1 LLPNSTC
8 TTTFRK
14 TPKCDKQEVKDML
27 RAVFDRATDLKNCVL
42 KPLRCDMKVGE
53 GEAKRGRDEF

>member
-1 LLPNSTC
+1 
-8 TTTFRK
+8 
-14 TPKCDKQEVKDML
+14 ML